1 MKPLFA
7 CLTLILVPLF
17 TLQASAQNM
26 TAVNNMLNKQN
37 MQFNMRM
44 QMQMNM
50 QMNMMMLSRSQSNYQ
65 FNYLVTMKDSSQIF
79 VKSKIYSDTA
89 KHKAYLIFVDK
100 SYSKKDTNRSK
111 KIYVSQTLS
120 IARNL
125 GGSGSPDDWYKGIA
139 KDSCWMF
146 KAISGSINAYS
157 MLSQTDGYG
166 FDPFAIVAVQKGE
179 GPILKLT
186 PENLKPM
193 VGQDAD
199 ALENIQKKNYYK
211 AIKKYNRSAEKAAK
225 K

>member
-1 MKPLFA
+1 MKPLFS
-7 CLTLILVPLF
+7 CLTLILLTLF

-120 IARNL
+120 IALNL
-125 GGSGSPDDWYKGIA
+125 G
-139 KDSCWMF
+139 
-146 KAISGSINAYS
+146 
-157 MLSQTDGYG
+157 
-166 FDPFAIVAVQKGE
+166 
-179 GPILKLT
+179 
-186 PENLKPM
+186 
-193 VGQDAD
+193 
-199 ALENIQKKNYYK
+199 
-211 AIKKYNRSAEKAAK
+211 
-225 K
+225 